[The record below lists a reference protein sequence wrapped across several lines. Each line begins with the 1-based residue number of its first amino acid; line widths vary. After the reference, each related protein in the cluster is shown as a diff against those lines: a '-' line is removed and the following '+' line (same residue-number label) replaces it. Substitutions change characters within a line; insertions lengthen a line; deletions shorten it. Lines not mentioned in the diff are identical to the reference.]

1 MDTAVWGW
9 SGHYTVQAEDTMD
22 TAVWGWSGYY
32 TGNRRYRLRTPW
44 IQLYGGG
51 LGTTRETVGT
61 G

>member
-9 SGHYTVQAEDTMD
+9 CGCCK
-22 TAVWGWSGYY
+22 GKC
-32 TGNRRYRLRTPW
+32 RYRLRTPW

-51 LGTTRETVGT
+51 LVGS